1 MDHLKIYKDNYAD
14 MTAVSNIFIDE
25 YMKDANDAQLK
36 VYLYLIRM
44 MNANLPIGISDIAYK
59 FNHTEKDVLRALK
72 YWEMKRLLA
81 LEYDE
86 ERNLSGIHLLDLSRQ
101 AGSPAEMPT
110 AAVITPMIPT
120 VPAITPMAPAAAPM
134 APVAAPVIAPMA
146 PAAAPTI
153 APMAPAAA
161 PVIAPMA
168 PVVPLKPKPA
178 PEETDPYAKPAY
190 TLDQLKAFKAQETTS
205 QLLFIVEQYVGK
217 TLTPSEIRTVFFLSD
232 KLSFSVD
239 LIDYLVQYCLERGKK
254 DFRYIE
260 KVAVSWAQEGIT
272 TPEQAEKHAY
282 KYEKIVYDVMK
293 ALGKN
298 NAPTAKEVE
307 YIRHWTKV
315 LGYGMDII
323 SAACERTVLSTDK
336 HRFEYADS
344 ILNSWHNADI
354 RHYEDIAKA
363 DENFRRAKVPQPRV
377 GVSNKFNQFK
387 QNNYDFDAL
396 EKELLRN

>member
-44 MNANLPIGISDIAYK
+44 MNANLPIGISDIADK

-72 YWEMKRLLA
+72 YWEKKRLLA

-101 AGSPAEMPT
+101 AKASAGMPT
-110 AAVITPMIPT
+110 AMPT
-120 VPAITPMAPAAAPM
+120 ASAIT
-134 APVAAPVIAPMA
+134 
-146 PAAAPTI
+146 
-153 APMAPAAA
+153 
-161 PVIAPMA
+161 PMA
-168 PVVPLKPKPA
+168 PVVPLIPKPA

-190 TLDQLKAFKAQETTS
+190 TLDQLKAFKSDETTS

-217 TLTPSEIRTVFFLSD
+217 TLTPSEIRTIFFLSD

-282 KYEKIVYDVMK
+282 KYEKAVYDIMK

-298 NAPTAKEVE
+298 STPTNKEVE

-344 ILNSWHNADI
+344 ILNSWHRADI

-363 DENFRRAKVPQPRV
+363 DESFRRAKAPQPRI